1 MILVK
6 YTFFGHFD
14 KFYFFAKEILCQKKV
29 ALQILEMVR
38 GKRRAW
44 GDTSYHP
51 EGD

>member
-1 MILVK
+1 MILLK
-6 YTFFGHFD
+6 YTFLVYL
-14 KFYFFAKEILCQKKV
+14 KFYFVAKEMLCQKKV